1 MSGVAGILLRQG
13 HASAVRGNAPAV
25 AAADIQQMLARM
37 RHRGPDGNAWW
48 LDTSIALGHAWLNTT
63 DEAGPGP
70 LTMADGKL
78 AITADCRLDNRDE
91 LLARLGIRDRSV
103 ADATLMMRAY
113 LRWGEACPMHL
124 QGDFA
129 FAIWDAER
137 QLLFCARDHFGV
149 KPFYYHAADRRFAF
163 ASEIGPILGV
173 DGVGRRVCEHQI
185 SGFLAGLPDD
195 PQATPYSD
203 IFSLPARH
211 SLTVTGQQVVLRRY
225 WQIEPSARPM
235 RSDAPEEFAHL
246 FSQSVRNRMRGT
258 SAVGAM
264 LSGGLDSSS
273 IACVAGLQNAAERK
287 PRLPTFS
294 LIFEKGSSMDER
306 PFIDAV
312 LDQQKVDGTLIPVG
326 NYAPFA
332 EFERVLEEQEGTF
345 LAPGLTLTRGIY
357 RTAGAKGIKVLLDG
371 HGGDEVVSQ
380 GHGHLHELANAG
392 RWMDLWREIRSASDT
407 YGDSTLGL
415 YFQFLTL
422 YGPAWRIAKLRHMAN
437 RVLNRIRKPAQAPRG
452 RSWRDLINPDL
463 ARRTELVDRF
473 HRAGYMPPGVQASDA
488 LSHRWILSNG
498 YVPHAFEVLDKA
510 AANFGVEP
518 RYPFW
523 DKPLVEFCLGLPG
536 EEKLSHGFGRYV
548 LRRAM
553 EGVLPAAVQWRRDK
567 IDFTANLVNGML
579 RNHRDLLEQLLI
591 SDASRIAPYVNL
603 PQVSAAYARLLRQPD
618 QAAPLDVQ
626 YVWRSASLSLW
637 LRQLQHSGSPA

>member
-1 MSGVAGILLRQG
+1 MSGVAGILHG
-13 HASAVRGNAPAV
+13 HEAPEP
-25 AAADIQQMLARM
+25 AAEIQRMLARM
-37 RHRGPDGNAWW
+37 RHRARDGSSWW
-48 LDTSIALGHAWLNTT
+48 TDKAVALGHAWLNTT

-70 LTMADGKL
+70 LTMAGGKL
-78 AITADCRLDNRDE
+78 AVTADCRLDNRDE
-91 LLARLGIRDRSV
+91 LMARLGVRDASA
-103 ADATLMMRAY
+103 ADAVLLMRAY
-113 LRWGEACPMHL
+113 LRWGEACPVHL

-137 QLLFCARDHFGV
+137 QVLFCARDHFGV
-149 KPFYYHAADRRFAF
+149 KPFYYHADGQRFFF

-173 DGVGRRVCEHQI
+173 TGAGARLSEHQI

-195 PQATPYSD
+195 PQATPYTD
-203 IFSLPARH
+203 IFRLPARH
-211 SLTVTGQQVVLRRY
+211 SLTVTGQRVTLQRY
-225 WQIEPSARPM
+225 WQIEPSSRPM
-235 RSDAPEEFAHL
+235 RADAAEEFAHL
-246 FSQSVRNRMRGT
+246 FSQSVRNRMRG
-258 SAVGAM
+258 SAAVGAM

-273 IACVAGLQNAAERK
+273 IACVAGRQNLSEGK

-294 LIFEKGSSMDER
+294 LVFERGSAMDET

-312 LDQQKVDGTLIPVG
+312 LEQERVDGTLIPVG

-345 LAPGLTLTRGIY
+345 LAPGLTLTRTVY
-357 RTAGAKGIKVLLDG
+357 RTAGANGVKVLLDG

-392 RWMDLWREIRSASDT
+392 RWLELWREIRSASNT
-407 YGDSTLGL
+407 YGDGMLGM
-415 YFQFLTL
+415 YFQFLTI
-422 YGPAWRIAKLRHMAN
+422 YGPAWRVARLRHTAN
-437 RVLNRIRKPAQAPRG
+437 RLLHRLRKPAQASQG
-452 RSWRDLINPDL
+452 GSWRDLINADL
-463 ARRTELVDRF
+463 AGRTELIERV
-473 HRAGYMPPGVQASDA
+473 HRAGYKPPDVSASEA
-488 LSHRWILSNG
+488 LTHRWILSNG

-536 EEKLSHGFGRYV
+536 KEKLSRGFGRYV

-553 EGVLPAAVQWRRDK
+553 QGVLPAAVQWRRDK
-567 IDFTANLVNGML
+567 IDFTGNLVNGML
-579 RNHRDLLEQLLI
+579 RNHRDLLEQVLGP
-591 SDASRIAPYVNL
+591 DAGRIEPYINL
-603 PQVSAAYARLLRQPD
+603 PAVKAAYARLLSRPD
-618 QAAPLDVQ
+618 RPAPLDVQ

-637 LRQLQHSGSPA
+637 LRQVQRAGSAA